1 MKNPRILLLI
11 PTTSYRAT
19 AFIEAARRL
28 NVEITIGS
36 EKRQALS
43 MLTRGR
49 SITLNFTEPEKSTEV
64 ITKFAKTYPIQAVVP
79 TDDDTTILAAMASE
93 ALSLPHNPA
102 SSVIATRNKSRFREV
117 VSRAGLLSPRYEL
130 LTVEENPEIAPPRLG
145 FPCVLKPLALSG
157 SRGVIRTNDLGQFVA
172 ALHRMMT
179 ILRQPDAVARGKE
192 EARFILVE
200 EFIPGKEVVLEG
212 IISKGNLKVLAIFD
226 KPDPLDGPY
235 FEETIYVTPS
245 RLPKSVQE
253 EIKVTATHAIEAI
266 GLKEGPLHAEFRINE
281 KGIWPLEVAARS
293 IGGHCS
299 QALRFETGLS
309 LEELI
314 LRHAIGAD
322 IATLER
328 EKSASGVMM
337 IPIPKKGTLKEVR
350 GLKEA
355 QAVPSIEEAKISI
368 KIGQPVVPLP
378 EGSKYLG
385 FIFARHKTPE
395 GVEQALRESHRLLQ
409 FIIL

>member
-1 MKNPRILLLI
+1 
-11 PTTSYRAT
+11 
-19 AFIEAARRL
+19 
-28 NVEITIGS
+28 
-36 EKRQALS
+36 
-43 MLTRGR
+43 
-49 SITLNFTEPEKSTEV
+49 
-64 ITKFAKTYPIQAVVP
+64 
-79 TDDDTTILAAMASE
+79 
-93 ALSLPHNPA
+93 
-102 SSVIATRNKSRFREV
+102 VIATRNKFRFREL
-117 VSRAGLLSPRYEL
+117 VSRAGVLSPRYEL
-130 LTVEENPEIAPPRLG
+130 LAIDENPEIAPPRIG

-157 SRGVIRTNDLGQFVA
+157 SRGVIRANDLGQFVA
-172 ALHRMMT
+172 AFHRMIT

-212 IISKGNLKVLAIFD
+212 IISKGKVKVLAIFD

-253 EIKVTATHAIEAI
+253 EIKVTATHTLEAI

-281 KGIWPLEVAARS
+281 KGVWPLEVATRS

-309 LEELI
+309 LEEVI

-337 IPIPKKGTLKEVR
+337 IPIPRAGILKEVR

-355 QAVPSIEEAKISI
+355 HGVPSIEEIKISLGT
-368 KIGQPVVPLP
+368 GQL
-378 EGSKYLG
+378 
-385 FIFARHKTPE
+385 
-395 GVEQALRESHRLLQ
+395 
-409 FIIL
+409 